1 MNLGNKIKEFR
12 NKQELTQ
19 NELADKLFVSFQA
32 VSQWEN
38 GTTNPD
44 INTLIKLAKTFNISL
59 DELFD
64 IKINKKHEK
73 EEVEI
78 NIKDA
83 KADELYILLA
93 KGNQLQKLINY
104 KEFVKHNDKI
114 EVNYDGSINNIY
126 THFSI
131 TVKGDVNASA
141 IAGDSVTCGNVGND
155 VHAGDSVT
163 CGNICGNV
171 TAGDSVTCGNIDGN
185 VKAGDNVT
193 CNEIFGGVKADTVN
207 ISNFR

>member
-1 MNLGNKIKEFR
+1 MELGKKIKELR
-12 NKQELTQ
+12 NKHGLTQ
-19 NELADKLFVSFQA
+19 NELAEKLFVSYQA

-44 INTLIKLAKTFNISL
+44 INTLVELAKTFNISL

-64 IKINKKHEK
+64 LKINNKT
-73 EEVEI
+73 EEL

-83 KADELYILLA
+83 KDDELYILLA
-93 KGNQLQKLINY
+93 RGNQLQKLINY
-104 KEFVKHNDKI
+104 KEFVKHNDNL
-114 EVNYDGSINNIY
+114 EVKYDGSINNIY

-163 CGNICGNV
+163 CGNIAGNV

-193 CNEIFGGVKADTVN
+193 CNEIFGSVTADTVN
-207 ISNFR
+207 ISNFK